1 MAKQNSSKVSAT
13 VQRLRV
19 SLLFKLSTTWLR
31 EAIKKTYETLDI
43 VHSSDDTP
51 EPYKGDCCDVITI
64 PFVGLGGGIGAMDNV
79 QSFVVFF

>member
-51 EPYKGDCCDVITI
+51 EPYKRDCYDII
-64 PFVGLGGGIGAMDNV
+64 IIGYR
-79 QSFVVFF
+79 

>member
-31 EAIKKTYETLDI
+31 EAIKKNYETLDI
-43 VHSSDDTP
+43 VHSSDDIP
-51 EPYKGDCCDVITI
+51 KPYKRDCCDVII
-64 PFVGLGGGIGAMDNV
+64 IGYR
-79 QSFVVFF
+79 

>member
-43 VHSSDDTP
+43 VHGSDDTP
-51 EPYKGDCCDVITI
+51 EPYKRYCCDVMI
-64 PFVGLGGGIGAMDNV
+64 IGYR
-79 QSFVVFF
+79 

>member
-19 SLLFKLSTTWLR
+19 SVLFYLSTTWLR

-43 VHSSDDTP
+43 VHISDDTP
-51 EPYKGDCCDVITI
+51 EPFKRDCYDVIM
-64 PFVGLGGGIGAMDNV
+64 IGYR
-79 QSFVVFF
+79 

>member
-1 MAKQNSSKVSAT
+1 MAKQHSSEVSAT

-19 SLLFKLSTTWLR
+19 SLLFKLFATWLR

-51 EPYKGDCCDVITI
+51 ESYKRDCCDVII
-64 PFVGLGGGIGAMDNV
+64 IGYR
-79 QSFVVFF
+79 